1 MQLPVSYYYLLWFAS
16 YGAQDKWLHI
26 PNAFCPLYKH
36 FDLFLFPLGSNSREL
51 RISDLNF
58 PKSFNGTKCP
68 LKQSVSLCVF
78 IV

>member
-16 YGAQDKWLHI
+16 YGAEDKWLHR

-36 FDLFLFPLGSNSREL
+36 FDLFLVPLGSNSREL
-51 RISDLNF
+51 RTLDLYF
-58 PKSFNGTKCP
+58 PKSLYGTKCP
-68 LKQSVSLCVF
+68 LMQSASLSVF